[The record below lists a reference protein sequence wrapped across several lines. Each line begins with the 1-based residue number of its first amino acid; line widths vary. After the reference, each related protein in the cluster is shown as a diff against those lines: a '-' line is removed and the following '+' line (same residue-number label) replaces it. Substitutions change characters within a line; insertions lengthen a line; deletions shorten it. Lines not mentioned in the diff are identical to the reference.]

1 MSSGEEPQEV
11 DMKMFIKAIN
21 EQFKKLNTRLDD
33 MQFPFTSKN
42 TRRHVLEEEEED
54 DSDLEESSS
63 KRGKKIVSQ
72 RDSNLGSIKMK
83 IPIFQGKNDPEL
95 YLERRNGEK
104 PIRSWEEMKLVM
116 RKRFIPIHYYRDLHR
131 KLQGL
136 VQGSMSVEDYY
147 KEMEIAMIRANIKE
161 DREATMARFI
171 SGLNKEIADVVDLQH
186 YVEMEE
192 LLHKSIKVEKQLKSK
207 EFRFGSASNSSWKS
221 KWKDNKV
228 TSKTNE
234 EAKQKDSI
242 TISKIKIETEISS
255 KSREVKCFTCQGFG
269 HIASQCPNKRVM
281 IVLENGE
288 IESASSSKDICHRWR
303 IILILKLKNPC
314 MVIC

>member
-11 DMKMFIKAIN
+11 DMKMFIKAVN
-21 EQFKKLNTRLDD
+21 EQFRKLNTRLDD
-33 MQFPFTSKN
+33 MQSPFPSKN
-42 TRRHVLEEEEED
+42 TRRRVLKEEEED

-63 KRGKKIVSQ
+63 KRDEKIERKVEHVFDCHNYSEEKKVKLAAVEFI
-72 RDSNLGSIKMK
+72 DYASICWDQLV
-83 IPIFQGKNDPEL
+83 IN
-95 YLERRNGEK
+95 RHRNGEK

-116 RKRFIPIHYYRDLHR
+116 RKKFIPNHYYRDLHR

-147 KEMEIAMIRANIKE
+147 KDMEIAMIRANIEE

-171 SGLNKEIADVVDLQH
+171 SGLNKEIADVVDLH

-207 EFRFGSASNSSWKS
+207 EFRFGSASNSSWKF

-228 TSKTNE
+228 T
-234 EAKQKDSI
+234 
-242 TISKIKIETEISS
+242 
-255 KSREVKCFTCQGFG
+255 
-269 HIASQCPNKRVM
+269 
-281 IVLENGE
+281 
-288 IESASSSKDICHRWR
+288 
-303 IILILKLKNPC
+303 
-314 MVIC
+314 